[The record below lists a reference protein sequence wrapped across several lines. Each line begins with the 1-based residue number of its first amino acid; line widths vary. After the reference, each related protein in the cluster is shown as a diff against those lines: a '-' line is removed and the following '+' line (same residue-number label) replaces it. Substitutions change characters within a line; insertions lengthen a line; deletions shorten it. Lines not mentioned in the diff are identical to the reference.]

1 MTFVRR
7 MGRGGALRL
16 ILVLHLVAWVCHVE
30 AGHEQ
35 ADPIVKEKGLCETNA
50 SKACRYLRLEQC
62 TWLLVPLPRI
72 ARTEPAPCPN
82 GDPAGCLPDGRGGA
96 YSADHGGVI
105 VLPKG
110 NDRWFLHEA
119 IHHQRCL
126 IYGDCA
132 SHDGPEWACVE

>member
-1 MTFVRR
+1 MD
-7 MGRGGALRL
+7 RGEALRL
-16 ILVLHLVAWVCHVE
+16 ILALYVVAYIYHVTE
-30 AGHEQ
+30 AWGGHTE
-35 ADPIVKEKGLCETNA
+35 ADQIVKEKGLCETNT
-50 SKACRYLRLEQC
+50 SKACRYLQLEQC

-72 ARTEPAPCPN
+72 AWTEPAPCPN

-110 NDRWFLHEA
+110 NARWFLHEA

-126 IYGDCA
+126 IYGDCT
-132 SHDGPEWACVE
+132 SHDGPEWACQ